1 MGGPLLS
8 IEDLSRN
15 TASVAVRILRGE
27 SPQSLTALQV
37 AATPAFDWR
46 ELRRWGIAEDRLQPG
61 SVVRFREPTAWQ
73 RYKPQIIAGAAF
85 GSVQALIVFALLAS
99 LVKRRRSERSLR
111 ESEGRFRLM
120 ANAAPVMIW
129 STGPDKRCT
138 NVNRAFLDFTGRPIE
153 AVLGDGWEEAV
164 HPDDL
169 GRCLDIYTRAFD
181 RREPFRVEYR
191 LRRHDGEYRWILA
204 AGVPRF
210 AADDFVGYFGSAMD
224 VTDLKLASLALSRLE
239 PQADAIARSRARLDR
254 QGAQRRSQPADDGDH
269 DTTAQLEQGFV
280 RWR

>member
-1 MGGPLLS
+1 M
-8 IEDLSRN
+8 
-15 TASVAVRILRGE
+15 
-27 SPQSLTALQV
+27 
-37 AATPAFDWR
+37 
-46 ELRRWGIAEDRLQPG
+46 
-61 SVVRFREPTAWQ
+61 RFREPTAWQ

-181 RREPFRVEYR
+181 RREPFRVDTASAVTTVSTDGSSPPAYR
-191 LRRHDGEYRWILA
+191 DL
-204 AGVPRF
+204 PR
-210 AADDFVGYFGSAMD
+210 M
-224 VTDLKLASLALSRLE
+224 TSLATSD
-239 PQADAIARSRARLDR
+239 P
-254 QGAQRRSQPADDGDH
+254 
-269 DTTAQLEQGFV
+269 
-280 RWR
+280 RWT